1 MIKIVDTKEFETV
14 VKKGVVVVDFFATWC
29 MPCKMFSRVIDEIS
43 KEMDGKVKFVKV
55 DVDKNP
61 DIANQFQVMSIPTTI
76 VFKDGI
82 NKESIVGFMPKD
94 VIKKDIEKQL

>member
-29 MPCKMFSRVIDEIS
+29 MPCKMFSKIIDEIS